1 MTDYIDRSIVN
12 DYETT
17 IDRLRE
23 AKNVLSTELD
33 LLVDECDRLR
43 TSNKSLRMV
52 CDSCQENSRLLLQ
65 TIDLLRSEN
74 ARLKVALQT
83 GEQ

>member
-1 MTDYIDRSIVN
+1 MTDIDRSIVN

-43 TSNKSLRMV
+43 AENKTLRYQV
-52 CDSCQENSRLLLQ
+52 DTTTENSKYLLQ

>member
-1 MTDYIDRSIVN
+1 MSDTDRSIVN

-23 AKNVLSTELD
+23 ATRTLRTELD
-33 LLVDECDRLR
+33 NLVDECDRLR
-43 TSNKSLRMV
+43 AESQALRYDHQQRIESTKSLL
-52 CDSCQENSRLLLQ
+52 E

-74 ARLKVALQT
+74 ARLKHALQT
-83 GEQ
+83 GQE

>member
-1 MTDYIDRSIVN
+1 MSDIDRSIVN

-23 AKNVLSTELD
+23 ATRTLRTELD
-33 LLVDECDRLR
+33 NLVDECDRLR
-43 TSNKSLRMV
+43 AESKTLRYEHQQRIENTKSLL
-52 CDSCQENSRLLLQ
+52 E

-74 ARLKVALQT
+74 ARLRHALQT
-83 GEQ
+83 GQE

>member
-1 MTDYIDRSIVN
+1 MNDSDRSIVN

-23 AKNVLSTELD
+23 AKSTLLTELD
-33 LLVDECDRLR
+33 RLVDECDRLR
-43 TSNKSLRMV
+43 AEIKTLRYDHQQRIENTKSLL
-52 CDSCQENSRLLLQ
+52 E

-74 ARLKVALQT
+74 ERLKIALQT

>member
-1 MTDYIDRSIVN
+1 MTDTDRSIVN

-23 AKNVLSTELD
+23 AKSTLLTELD
-33 LLVDECDRLR
+33 SLVDECDRLR
-43 TSNKSLRMV
+43 AENKTLRYQV
-52 CDSCQENSRLLLQ
+52 DTTTENSKSLLQ